1 VQNQKQA
8 QTSHEKLKKDLLPTT
23 SKETMEVTSKMIFSS
38 KKGRV
43 GILFREPTHIS
54 AGKHLRGSSV

>member
-1 VQNQKQA
+1 
-8 QTSHEKLKKDLLPTT
+8 LKKDLLPTT